1 MKHSMVVLFQTK
13 RGLLLLAQSSLV
25 AFGILSGFAQI
36 VLAIWPNPHLSSNER
51 WFLLAALLVAS
62 LVFGLSR
69 TWPRSGAD
77 RSFDSPDITVSIVVG
92 DLFDQQTHLVVGFND
107 VFDTDTT
114 DSVIIAASSVQGQFL
129 QRIYGGD
136 RGKLD
141 ADISDSLAGVQI
153 SEAEDR
159 ANKSAGKLERYPMG
173 TVAVLGAPNRHY
185 FCVAYTKMQN
195 NLIAQSDVDLLWRSL
210 SEVWE
215 SVYLRGQQKA
225 VSIPIVG
232 SELAR
237 INCLDRESLLRMILL
252 SFVARS
258 RQGIFCKELR
268 IVVHPKDFDQLNML
282 EVAAFLRTL

>member
-1 MKHSMVVLFQTK
+1 
-13 RGLLLLAQSSLV
+13 
-25 AFGILSGFAQI
+25 
-36 VLAIWPNPHLSSNER
+36 
-51 WFLLAALLVAS
+51 
-62 LVFGLSR
+62 
-69 TWPRSGAD
+69 
-77 RSFDSPDITVSIVVG
+77 
-92 DLFDQQTHLVVGFND
+92 
-107 VFDTDTT
+107 
-114 DSVIIAASSVQGQFL
+114 
-129 QRIYGGD
+129 
-136 RGKLD
+136 
-141 ADISDSLAGVQI
+141 
-153 SEAEDR
+153 
-159 ANKSAGKLERYPMG
+159 MG